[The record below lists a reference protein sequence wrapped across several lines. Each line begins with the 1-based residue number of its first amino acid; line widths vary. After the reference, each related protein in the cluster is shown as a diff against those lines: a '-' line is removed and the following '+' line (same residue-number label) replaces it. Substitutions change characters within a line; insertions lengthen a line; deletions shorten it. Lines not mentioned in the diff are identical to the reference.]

1 MSLIDTMLRFSRI
14 DELLTECIESS
25 DRDRLV
31 DSLKL
36 LAIELAEY
44 RHRYGRLS
52 GNPVVDLFVS
62 DERSA
67 QRLTQGLLE
76 CTVALAQANG
86 RIDILRRLREDIALD
101 GRGEAP
107 DPADAL
113 AEPPPRQTRSPSERI
128 FFHET
133 AHAHRRGWYFTVRG
147 GHVYGP
153 FPSEAAARQVLEG
166 LLSGYRQADRRHH

>member
-1 MSLIDTMLRFSRI
+1 MSLIDTMLRFSHI

-52 GNPVVDLFVS
+52 GDQVMDLLVS

-67 QRLTQGLLE
+67 HRLTQGLLE

-86 RIDILRRLREDIALD
+86 RIDILRRLREDIAPTGAREL
-101 GRGEAP
+101 P
-107 DPADAL
+107 NPADDA
-113 AEPPPRQTRSPSERI
+113 PPHQQANSPSERI

-133 AHAHRRGWYFTVRG
+133 THTHRRGWYFTVRG

-153 FPSEAAARQVLEG
+153 FPSEETAQQVLEG
-166 LLSGYRQADRRHH
+166 LLSSYRQADRHHH